1 MLKSAEQMFDIFV
14 TTKLTE
20 IQSKY
25 PFCNPSICDWIWTMD
40 DSVIESIDLNTLDSI
55 LDKIGIEKREL
66 NRIRQDNARMR
77 MSLLEFTKFMFRDV
91 KNDLKEVLKQKHD
104 LDDLKQQVMDA
115 EQQVIDYT
123 HSEEYLEAKKKRI
136 ENLEEAVEKEED
148 EKTKKEL
155 QEKLKIIKGL
165 NYCEY
170 LKDRVNTYGDK
181 EISSLEKSFFSP
193 NGGSLVMSKF
203 KAACKKMGVNEEI
216 YSRFFD
222 LEETFLTEEYA
233 PFNNFFLHICM
244 RYVGYADLNNTIE
257 KMYVDNLFNR
267 LRMLIL
273 HSFESDDEEKQ
284 FIGVIKS
291 VLDPF
296 MKDVETFKE
305 KNITY
310 KSHPDR
316 LAREEKTEKER
327 KERFLD
333 RLELMGIEITDEI
346 RAMDS
351 ISLGNFYTEKMT
363 KRNDIIINAMED
375 VLKEK
380 EEKKKEDAKET
391 ENESEKVVESSEDIP
406 SGIPLYYM
414 GNEDEGNYEDVS
426 DEEVQKQKEESGL
439 SDEEWDNLMNDPH
452 GHIWGDEGEEDDV
465 EECGIYYPKVHTVV
479 SDVTELSDE
488 DPDIGPPRIIHGDIG
503 PNLIYTDE
511 DPFHNLKPS
520 DDIQEKYLSQYLSR
534 PVDES
539 AKISEEEANESV
551 IPKMKELENR
561 ATHCNFDSS
570 KLSKKEESKDS
581 NYNPLEVVDLEVDT
595 ILPDGFKI
603 ESVKEDSSDDE

>member
-1 MLKSAEQMFDIFV
+1 MENEPVTKMKNPIKDFSSLNQLRQMLKSAEQMFDIFV

-115 EQQVIDYT
+115 EQQLIDYT
-123 HSEEYLEAKKKRI
+123 HSEEYLEVKRNRI
-136 ENLEEAVEKEED
+136 ASLEEAVEKEED

-170 LKDRVNTYGDK
+170 LKDRVNAYGEK

-193 NGGSLVMSKF
+193 NGGSLIMSKF
-203 KAACKKMGVNEEI
+203 KSACKKMGVNEEI

-222 LEETFLTEEYA
+222 LEETFLPEEYA

-273 HSFESDDEEKQ
+273 HSFESDNEEKQ
-284 FIGVIKS
+284 FIGVIRS

-296 MKDVETFKE
+296 MKDVEVFKE
-305 KNITY
+305 KNTTY

-316 LAREEKTEKER
+316 LAREERTEKER

-380 EEKKKEDAKET
+380 EEKKKEESI
-391 ENESEKVVESSEDIP
+391 EESESESEEVVESPEDIR
-406 SGIPLYYM
+406 YM
-414 GNEDEGNYEDVS
+414 GNEDEETYEDVS
-426 DEEVQKQKEESGL
+426 EEELQKQKEDSRL
-439 SDEEWDNLMNDPH
+439 SDGEFNNLMNDPYA
-452 GHIWGDEGEEDDV
+452 HIWGDDDLD
-465 EECGIYYPKVHTVV
+465 TS
-479 SDVTELSDE
+479 SD
-488 DPDIGPPRIIHGDIG
+488 G
-503 PNLIYTDE
+503 
-511 DPFHNLKPS
+511 
-520 DDIQEKYLSQYLSR
+520 
-534 PVDES
+534 S
-539 AKISEEEANESV
+539 AKISEEDLNDSV

-570 KLSKKEESKDS
+570 KLSVKEESKDS
-581 NYNPLEVVDLEVDT
+581 DYNPLEVVDLEVDT

-603 ESVKEDSSDDE
+603 EPVEEDSSDDDQSLNST

>member
-1 MLKSAEQMFDIFV
+1 MENEPVTKMKNPIKDFSSLNQLRQMMKSAEQMFDIFV

-115 EQQVIDYT
+115 EQQLIDYT
-123 HSEEYLEAKKKRI
+123 HSEEYLEIKRNRI
-136 ENLEEAVEKEED
+136 ASLEEAVEKEED

-170 LKDRVNTYGDK
+170 LKDRVNAYGDK

-193 NGGSLVMSKF
+193 NGGSLIMSKF
-203 KAACKKMGVNEEI
+203 KSACKKMGVNEEI

-222 LEETFLTEEYA
+222 LEETFLPEEYA

-244 RYVGYADLNNTIE
+244 RYIGYADLNNTIE

-273 HSFESDDEEKQ
+273 HSFESDNEEKQ
-284 FIGVIKS
+284 FIGVIRS

-296 MKDVETFKE
+296 MKDVEVFKE
-305 KNITY
+305 KNTTY

-316 LAREEKTEKER
+316 LAREERTEKER

-380 EEKKKEDAKET
+380 EEKKKEESIEEA
-391 ENESEKVVESSEDIP
+391 ESESEEVVESPEDIR
-406 SGIPLYYM
+406 YM
-414 GNEDEGNYEDVS
+414 GNEDEETYEDVS
-426 DEEVQKQKEESGL
+426 EEELQKQKEDSRL
-439 SDEEWDNLMNDPH
+439 SDEEFDNLMNDPYA
-452 GHIWGDEGEEDDV
+452 HIWGDDDLD
-465 EECGIYYPKVHTVV
+465 TS
-479 SDVTELSDE
+479 SD
-488 DPDIGPPRIIHGDIG
+488 G
-503 PNLIYTDE
+503 
-511 DPFHNLKPS
+511 
-520 DDIQEKYLSQYLSR
+520 
-534 PVDES
+534 S
-539 AKISEEEANESV
+539 AKISEEDLNDSV

-570 KLSKKEESKDS
+570 KLSVKEESKDS
-581 NYNPLEVVDLEVDT
+581 GYNPLEVVDLEVDT

-603 ESVKEDSSDDE
+603 EPVEEDSSDDE

>member
-1 MLKSAEQMFDIFV
+1 MENEPVTKMKNPIKDFSSLNQLRQMLKSAEQMFDIFV

-115 EQQVIDYT
+115 EQQLIDYT
-123 HSEEYLEAKKKRI
+123 HSEEYLEVKRNRI
-136 ENLEEAVEKEED
+136 VSLEEAVEKEED

-170 LKDRVNTYGDK
+170 LKDRVNAYGDK

-193 NGGSLVMSKF
+193 NGGSLIMSKF
-203 KAACKKMGVNEEI
+203 KSACKKMGVNEEI

-222 LEETFLTEEYA
+222 LEETFLPEEYA

-273 HSFESDDEEKQ
+273 HSFESDNEEKQ

-296 MKDVETFKE
+296 MKDVEVFKE
-305 KNITY
+305 KNTTY

-316 LAREEKTEKER
+316 LAREERTEKER

-380 EEKKKEDAKET
+380 EEKKKEEPVEEA
-391 ENESEKVVESSEDIP
+391 ESESEEVVESSEDIR
-406 SGIPLYYM
+406 YM
-414 GNEDEGNYEDVS
+414 GNEDEETYEDVS
-426 DEEVQKQKEESGL
+426 DEENQKQKEDSGL
-439 SDEEWDNLMNDPH
+439 SDEEFDNIMNDPYA
-452 GHIWGDEGEEDDV
+452 HIWGDGDLD
-465 EECGIYYPKVHTVV
+465 TS
-479 SDVTELSDE
+479 SD
-488 DPDIGPPRIIHGDIG
+488 G
-503 PNLIYTDE
+503 
-511 DPFHNLKPS
+511 
-520 DDIQEKYLSQYLSR
+520 
-534 PVDES
+534 S
-539 AKISEEEANESV
+539 AKISEEDLNDSA

-570 KLSKKEESKDS
+570 KLSVKEESKDS
-581 NYNPLEVVDLEVDT
+581 GYNPLEVVDLEVDT

-603 ESVKEDSSDDE
+603 EPVEEDSSGDE

>member
-1 MLKSAEQMFDIFV
+1 MENEPVTKMKNPIKDFSSLNQLRQMLKSAEQMFDIFV

-115 EQQVIDYT
+115 EQQLIDYT
-123 HSEEYLEAKKKRI
+123 HSEEYLEVKRNRI
-136 ENLEEAVEKEED
+136 VSLEEAVEKEED

-170 LKDRVNTYGDK
+170 LKDRVNAYGDK

-193 NGGSLVMSKF
+193 NGGSLIMSKF
-203 KAACKKMGVNEEI
+203 KSACKKMGVNEEI

-222 LEETFLTEEYA
+222 LEETFLPEEYA

-284 FIGVIKS
+284 FIGVIRS

-296 MKDVETFKE
+296 MKDVEVFKE
-305 KNITY
+305 KNTTY

-316 LAREEKTEKER
+316 LAREERTEKER

-380 EEKKKEDAKET
+380 EEKKKEEPVEEA
-391 ENESEKVVESSEDIP
+391 ESESEEVVESSEDIR
-406 SGIPLYYM
+406 YM
-414 GNEDEGNYEDVS
+414 GNEDEETYEDVS
-426 DEEVQKQKEESGL
+426 DEENQKQKEDSGL
-439 SDEEWDNLMNDPH
+439 SDEEFDNIMNDPYA
-452 GHIWGDEGEEDDV
+452 HIWGDDDLD
-465 EECGIYYPKVHTVV
+465 TS
-479 SDVTELSDE
+479 SD
-488 DPDIGPPRIIHGDIG
+488 G
-503 PNLIYTDE
+503 
-511 DPFHNLKPS
+511 
-520 DDIQEKYLSQYLSR
+520 
-534 PVDES
+534 S
-539 AKISEEEANESV
+539 AKISEEDLNDSA

-570 KLSKKEESKDS
+570 KLSVKEESKDS
-581 NYNPLEVVDLEVDT
+581 GYNPLEVVDLEVDT

-603 ESVKEDSSDDE
+603 EPVEEDSSGDE

>member
-1 MLKSAEQMFDIFV
+1 MMKSAEQMFDIFV

-115 EQQVIDYT
+115 EQQLIDYT
-123 HSEEYLEAKKKRI
+123 HSEEYLEIKRNRI
-136 ENLEEAVEKEED
+136 ASLEEAVEKEED

-170 LKDRVNTYGDK
+170 LKDRVNAYGDK

-193 NGGSLVMSKF
+193 NGGSLIMSKF
-203 KAACKKMGVNEEI
+203 KSACKKMGVNEEI

-222 LEETFLTEEYA
+222 LEETFLPEEYA

-244 RYVGYADLNNTIE
+244 RYIGYADLNNTIE

-273 HSFESDDEEKQ
+273 HSFESDNEEKQ
-284 FIGVIKS
+284 FIGVIRS

-296 MKDVETFKE
+296 MKDVEVFKE
-305 KNITY
+305 KNTTY

-316 LAREEKTEKER
+316 LAREERTEKER

-380 EEKKKEDAKET
+380 EEKKKEESIEEA
-391 ENESEKVVESSEDIP
+391 ESESEEVVESPEDIR
-406 SGIPLYYM
+406 YM
-414 GNEDEGNYEDVS
+414 GNEDEETYEDVS
-426 DEEVQKQKEESGL
+426 EEELQKQKEDSRL
-439 SDEEWDNLMNDPH
+439 SDEEFDNLMNDPYA
-452 GHIWGDEGEEDDV
+452 HIWGDDDLD
-465 EECGIYYPKVHTVV
+465 TS
-479 SDVTELSDE
+479 SD
-488 DPDIGPPRIIHGDIG
+488 G
-503 PNLIYTDE
+503 
-511 DPFHNLKPS
+511 
-520 DDIQEKYLSQYLSR
+520 
-534 PVDES
+534 S
-539 AKISEEEANESV
+539 AKISEEDLNDSV

-570 KLSKKEESKDS
+570 KLSVKEESKDS
-581 NYNPLEVVDLEVDT
+581 GYNPLEVVDLEVDT

-603 ESVKEDSSDDE
+603 EPVEEDSSDDE

>member
-1 MLKSAEQMFDIFV
+1 MENEPVTKMKNPIKDFSSLNQLRQMLKSAEQMFDIFV

-115 EQQVIDYT
+115 EQQLIDYT
-123 HSEEYLEAKKKRI
+123 HSEEYLEVKRNRI
-136 ENLEEAVEKEED
+136 ASLEEAVEKEED

-170 LKDRVNTYGDK
+170 LKDRVNAYGDK

-193 NGGSLVMSKF
+193 NGGSLIMSKF
-203 KAACKKMGVNEEI
+203 KSACKKMGVNEEI

-222 LEETFLTEEYA
+222 LEETFLPEEYA

-273 HSFESDDEEKQ
+273 HSFESDNEEKQ
-284 FIGVIKS
+284 FIGVISS

-296 MKDVETFKE
+296 MKDVEVFKE
-305 KNITY
+305 KNTTY

-316 LAREEKTEKER
+316 LAREERTEKER

-380 EEKKKEDAKET
+380 EEKKKEEPIEEA
-391 ENESEKVVESSEDIP
+391 ESESEEVVESPEDIR
-406 SGIPLYYM
+406 SGPLHYM
-414 GNEDEGNYEDVS
+414 GNEDEETYEDVS
-426 DEEVQKQKEESGL
+426 EEELQKQKEDSRL
-439 SDEEWDNLMNDPH
+439 SDEEFDNLMNDPYA
-452 GHIWGDEGEEDDV
+452 HIWGDDDLD
-465 EECGIYYPKVHTVV
+465 TS
-479 SDVTELSDE
+479 SD
-488 DPDIGPPRIIHGDIG
+488 G
-503 PNLIYTDE
+503 
-511 DPFHNLKPS
+511 
-520 DDIQEKYLSQYLSR
+520 
-534 PVDES
+534 S
-539 AKISEEEANESV
+539 AKISEEDLNDSV

-561 ATHCNFDSS
+561 AAHCNFDSS
-570 KLSKKEESKDS
+570 KLSVKEESKDS
-581 NYNPLEVVDLEVDT
+581 GYNPLEVVDLEVDT

-603 ESVKEDSSDDE
+603 EPVEEDSSDNE

>member
-1 MLKSAEQMFDIFV
+1 MENEPVTKMKNPIKDFSSLNQLRQMMKSAEQMFDIFV

-115 EQQVIDYT
+115 EQQLIDYT
-123 HSEEYLEAKKKRI
+123 HSEEYLEVKRNRI
-136 ENLEEAVEKEED
+136 ASLEEAVEKEED

-170 LKDRVNTYGDK
+170 LKDRVNAYGDK

-193 NGGSLVMSKF
+193 NGGSLIMSKF
-203 KAACKKMGVNEEI
+203 KSACKKMGVNEEI

-222 LEETFLTEEYA
+222 LEETFLPEEYA

-244 RYVGYADLNNTIE
+244 RYIGYADLNNTIE

-273 HSFESDDEEKQ
+273 HSFESDNEEKQ
-284 FIGVIKS
+284 FIGVIRS

-296 MKDVETFKE
+296 MKDVEVFKE
-305 KNITY
+305 KNTTY

-316 LAREEKTEKER
+316 LAREERTEKER

-380 EEKKKEDAKET
+380 EEKKKEESIEEA
-391 ENESEKVVESSEDIP
+391 ESESEEVVESPEDIR
-406 SGIPLYYM
+406 YM
-414 GNEDEGNYEDVS
+414 GNEDEETYEDVS
-426 DEEVQKQKEESGL
+426 EEELQKQKEDSRL
-439 SDEEWDNLMNDPH
+439 SDEEFDNLMNDPYA
-452 GHIWGDEGEEDDV
+452 HIWGDDDLD
-465 EECGIYYPKVHTVV
+465 TS
-479 SDVTELSDE
+479 SD
-488 DPDIGPPRIIHGDIG
+488 G
-503 PNLIYTDE
+503 
-511 DPFHNLKPS
+511 
-520 DDIQEKYLSQYLSR
+520 
-534 PVDES
+534 S
-539 AKISEEEANESV
+539 AKISEEDLNDSV

-570 KLSKKEESKDS
+570 KLSVKEESKDS
-581 NYNPLEVVDLEVDT
+581 GYNPLEVVDLEVDT

-603 ESVKEDSSDDE
+603 EPVEEDSSDDE

>member
-1 MLKSAEQMFDIFV
+1 MENEPVTKMKNPIKDFSSLNQLRQMMKSAEQMFDIFV

-115 EQQVIDYT
+115 EQQLIDYT
-123 HSEEYLEAKKKRI
+123 HSEEYLEIKRNRI
-136 ENLEEAVEKEED
+136 ASLEEAVEKEED

-170 LKDRVNTYGDK
+170 LKDRVNAYGDK

-193 NGGSLVMSKF
+193 NGGSLIMSKF
-203 KAACKKMGVNEEI
+203 KSACKKMGVNEEI

-222 LEETFLTEEYA
+222 LEETFLPEEYA

-244 RYVGYADLNNTIE
+244 RYIGYADLNNTIE

-273 HSFESDDEEKQ
+273 HSFESDNEEKQ
-284 FIGVIKS
+284 FIGVIRS

-296 MKDVETFKE
+296 MKDVEVFKE
-305 KNITY
+305 KNTTY

-316 LAREEKTEKER
+316 LAREERTEKER

-380 EEKKKEDAKET
+380 EEKKKEESIEEA
-391 ENESEKVVESSEDIP
+391 ESESEEVVESPEDIR
-406 SGIPLYYM
+406 YM
-414 GNEDEGNYEDVS
+414 GNEDEETYEDVS
-426 DEEVQKQKEESGL
+426 EEELQKQKEDSGL
-439 SDEEWDNLMNDPH
+439 SDEEFDNLMNDPYA
-452 GHIWGDEGEEDDV
+452 HIWGDDDLD
-465 EECGIYYPKVHTVV
+465 TS
-479 SDVTELSDE
+479 SD
-488 DPDIGPPRIIHGDIG
+488 G
-503 PNLIYTDE
+503 
-511 DPFHNLKPS
+511 
-520 DDIQEKYLSQYLSR
+520 
-534 PVDES
+534 S
-539 AKISEEEANESV
+539 AKISEEDLNDSV

-570 KLSKKEESKDS
+570 KLSVKEESKDS
-581 NYNPLEVVDLEVDT
+581 GYNPLEVVDLEVDT

-603 ESVKEDSSDDE
+603 EPVEEDSSDDE